1 MCSVRE
7 TRTRRS
13 NALAAAAALTL
24 AAVTAQAQVPP
35 ADPAAPQ
42 IDSAGPPVAT
52 PAPTREERAEA
63 LFQEGKRLFEAG
75 EYAAACA
82 KLAESDALDPTI
94 STLGLLAGCHERE
107 GRLATAWQ
115 EYLTTAERAARAGDS
130 RADFARERAAA
141 LEPRLPR
148 LQIKLER
155 PEPGVEV
162 LRDGVAVPA
171 AELGKAIPVDPGVH
185 EIVARAA
192 DGRERRQTITAQESA
207 LALVTVPSFDPP
219 RGVAGAQ
226 GRGPGGPDARAPEAG
241 AGNARRNIAL
251 ITGGLGLAGVG
262 VGIGFGLAAM
272 AKGIEARTLQDTCR
286 TPEQCARGEQLTG
299 EAFSAATVSSIS
311 VGAGL
316 AGLGASALL
325 LLLPG
330 GDGGGDERGARA
342 AGAASWT
349 RAVRVTPVV
358 GAGAGG
364 ALVTGRF

>member
-185 EIVARAA
+185 EIVARAV
-192 DGRERRQTITAQESA
+192 DGRERRQTITARESA
-207 LALVTVPSFDPP
+207 LALVTIPAFGSP
-219 RGVAGAQ
+219 RSAAGAP
-226 GRGPGGPDARAPEAG
+226 GPGPKGPDAPPPEPG
-241 AGNARRNIAL
+241 VSNTRRNIAL

-286 TPEQCARGEQLTG
+286 TQEQCARGEQLSG

-330 GDGGGDERGARA
+330 GGDGGGGDERGA
-342 AGAASWT
+342 